1 MYVFVVTNSPG
12 ELIGWVRPV
21 TKKLKEKVKEV
32 IITVVIPPCQY
43 ASGMEEKV
51 AGKIA
56 GVDYV
61 VGPSQYLKY
70 LFLGRKPSSF
80 HQGRKGVIVFLGG
93 DPFHAVILARRLK
106 LPAVAYIQRLRW
118 KRYFK
123 KFMVLDDV
131 MREKFIAQGAKEE
144 KVVPVGDLTKD
155 GINLRMSAKETLRYW
170 GLDSEHFIISFLPGS
185 RSQEVRYMAPF
196 FLRVAELIKEEFS
209 SSQFLL
215 ILSPF
220 VPREELI
227 AGNENELGKAFSKVR
242 ARLQRENSQWKLV
255 TESGLKVLLAEEN
268 RYEAMNISHL
278 IVTIPGTNTLESTYL
293 GTPMVVTIPLNKP
306 EAIPL
311 DGLAGLVGRL
321 PFFGSFIKKKVVR
334 GYSRRIKFTAIPNI
348 RAERQIVPEIM
359 GVIEPANVAKEVTEL
374 LRNPER
380 LTKMKEELRNIDAT
394 EGAADKVA
402 NIILEVGSHMCTEG
416 HSSKKPYRSHL
427 NESSS

>member
-1 MYVFVVTNSPG
+1 MYIFMVTNSPG
-12 ELIGWVRPV
+12 ELLGWVRPAAE
-21 TKKLKEKVKEV
+21 KLKEKLKEA

-43 ASGMEEKV
+43 ASGMEDKV
-51 AGKIA
+51 ARKLA
-56 GVDYV
+56 AVDYV

-70 LFLGRKPSSF
+70 LFLGIRPSSF
-80 HQGRKGVIVFLGG
+80 RQGRKGVIVFLGG

-106 LPAVAYIQRLRW
+106 LPAVAYIQKLRW

-123 KFMVLDDV
+123 KFMVLNQAV
-131 MREKFIAQGAKEE
+131 REKFITQGAKEE
-144 KVVPVGDLTKD
+144 KVVAVGDLTKD
-155 GINLRMSAKETLRYW
+155 SIKLRMSAKETLRYW

-185 RSQEVRYMAPF
+185 RSEEIRYMAPF

-209 SSQFLL
+209 LSQFLL

-220 VPREELI
+220 IPRKELTI
-227 AGNENELGKAFSKVR
+227 GNENKVFPGVKVK
-242 ARLQRENSQWKLV
+242 LQKENSQWKLV
-255 TESGLKVLLAEEN
+255 TESGLKVLLVEEK
-268 RYEAMNISHL
+268 RYEAINISHL

-311 DGLAGLVGRL
+311 DGLVGLVGRL
-321 PFFGSFIKKKVVR
+321 PFFGSFIKKRVVR

-348 RAERQIVPEIM
+348 RADRQIVPEIM
-359 GVIEPANVAKEVTEL
+359 GVIEPADAAKEVTEL

-380 LTKMKEELRNIDAT
+380 LTKMKEELRNIDTT

-402 NIILEVGSHMCTEG
+402 NVIFEVGG
-416 HSSKKPYRSHL
+416 KK
-427 NESSS
+427 

>member
-1 MYVFVVTNSPG
+1 MVTNSPG
-12 ELIGWVRPV
+12 ELIGWVKPAAE
-21 TKKLKEKVKEV
+21 KLKEKLKEA

-51 AGKIA
+51 ARELA
-56 GVDYV
+56 EVDYV

-106 LPAVAYIQRLRW
+106 LPAVAYTQRLRW
-118 KRYFK
+118 KRYFR
-123 KFMVLDDV
+123 KFMVLDDAT
-131 MREKFIAQGAKEE
+131 REKFIAQGAKEE

-155 GINLRMSAKETLRYW
+155 GIKLGMSAKEMLRYW
-170 GLDSEHFIISFLPGS
+170 ELDSEHFIISFLPGS
-185 RSQEVRYMAPF
+185 RSQEIRYMAPF
-196 FLRVAELIKEEFS
+196 FLRVAELIKEEFPS
-209 SSQFLL
+209 SHFLF

-220 VPREELI
+220 FPREELTI
-227 AGNENELGKAFSKVR
+227 GSENKAFPGVR
-242 ARLQRENSQWKLV
+242 VKLQKENSQWKLV
-255 TESGLKVLLAEEN
+255 TESGLKVLLVEEK

-293 GTPMVVTIPLNKP
+293 GTPMVVAIPLNKP

-311 DGLAGLVGRL
+311 DGLAGSVGRL

-334 GYSRRIKFTAIPNI
+334 GYNQRIKFTALPNI
-348 RAERQIVPEIM
+348 RAGRQIVPEIR
-359 GVIEPANVAKEVTEL
+359 GVIEPADVAKEVTEL
-374 LRNPER
+374 LRNPEQ
-380 LTKMKEELRNIDAT
+380 LTKMKEELRNIDTT